1 MKRILTTLTT
11 VLCLGILPAC
21 VNESKPKPKKP
32 AAQSGAGG
40 FQPSTPT
47 DTPATQPDEPSAPSE
62 PTAPTTSHNEPPP
75 PPPPSNNSPKPS
87 GELPYGKPVP
97 GKPGY
102 VTSPYAPAQGYVD
115 VRGFPPGTE
124 VRCPYTQKIFLVP

>member
-1 MKRILTTLTT
+1 MKRIVISFAAALSL
-11 VLCLGILPAC
+11 VLMPAC
-21 VNESKPKPKKP
+21 VSNPKPKRP
-32 AAQSGAGG
+32 PGG
-40 FQPSTPT
+40 FQPPSGETPV
-47 DTPATQPDEPSAPSE
+47 DQPGDLPPVEPP
-62 PTAPTTSHNEPPP
+62 PTAQNEPPP
-75 PPPPSNNSPKPS
+75 PPPPPSNAPKAT
-87 GELPYGKPVP
+87 GDLPYGKPVP

>member
-1 MKRILTTLTT
+1 MKRIVFQVTAI
-11 VLCLGILPAC
+11 LCVGLLAAC
-21 VNESKPKPKKP
+21 ESQPKKQPKPGP
-32 AAQSGAGG
+32 GG
-40 FQPSTPT
+40 FQPTTTTELPPADQPLPPEDVPPPSPSTT
-47 DTPATQPDEPSAPSE
+47 
-62 PTAPTTSHNEPPP
+62 EPPP
-75 PPPPSNNSPKPS
+75 PPPPPAPGSNVQPKS
-87 GELPYGKPVP
+87 TGELPYGKPVP

>member
-1 MKRILTTLTT
+1 MKRFVIPVTALLTVGLLT
-11 VLCLGILPAC
+11 AC
-21 VNESKPKPKKP
+21 VDNQPKKQP
-32 AAQSGAGG
+32 KGPGG
-40 FQPSTPT
+40 FHGNPAPTEEPQAPQPEEP
-47 DTPATQPDEPSAPSE
+47 TQP
-62 PTAPTTSHNEPPP
+62 APTQPPTGNQPPP
-75 PPPPSNNSPKPS
+75 PPPPTQGGAPKNS
-87 GELPYGKPVP
+87 GEVPYGKPVP

>member
-1 MKRILTTLTT
+1 MKRIALP
-11 VLCLGILPAC
+11 VILALSLAWLPSC
-21 VNESKPKPKKP
+21 GDNDKPKPKPGP
-32 AAQSGAGG
+32 AGPGG
-40 FQPSTPT
+40 FHGN
-47 DTPATQPDEPSAPSE
+47 APSE
-62 PTAPTTSHNEPPP
+62 QPPPAEQPSEPSHEPEPPAP
-75 PPPPSNNSPKPS
+75 PGPVQPPKTTTDKPV
-87 GELPYGKPVP
+87 GELPYGKMVP

>member
-1 MKRILTTLTT
+1 MKRIALP
-11 VLCLGILPAC
+11 VILALSLSWLPGCADDP
-21 VNESKPKPKKP
+21 KPKPP
-32 AAQSGAGG
+32 SQPAGG
-40 FQPSTPT
+40 GFHGN
-47 DTPATQPDEPSAPSE
+47 APSE
-62 PTAPTTSHNEPPP
+62 QPPPVEQPSEPSEPEPPAPPGPEQPPP
-75 PPPPSNNSPKPS
+75 PKQGGTVKE